1 MIIKIVLIAV
11 ALLLSS
17 VTPLL
22 AATSGVKIVPVSFDL
37 TGLPGQKIEN
47 VIKVSNPT
55 DREIGVTSEIED
67 FAPLGEDG
75 GITLQ
80 DGYKYGLSPF
90 ISIFPKS
97 FSLKPGE
104 LQFVSLTINLPAD
117 VPGGARSGAVLFG
130 SAAGVAESSGSV
142 VSGQVGVLITLN
154 ILSDLKDQGKL
165 ASLDGPIVTSSGPTH
180 ISARIQNTGPTLSK
194 FSGEI
199 SIFNIL
205 GTKVSSTSVGP
216 NNILPEA
223 TRRFKAE
230 WQEKYPVG
238 LYRVELTGQ
247 FGQEKIS
254 GTTYFVGASPQY
266 LGPAIFLT
274 LLIGAAAIKRKKNS

>member
-1 MIIKIVLIAV
+1 MLKILIIVFVFLAGS
-11 ALLLSS
+11 A
-17 VTPLL
+17 TNLL
-22 AATSGVKIVPVSFDL
+22 AAASGVKIVPASFDL

-55 DREIGVTSEIED
+55 DRTIAVTSEIED

-90 ISIFPKS
+90 ITIFPKS
-97 FSLKPGE
+97 FSLSPGE
-104 LQFVSLTINLPAD
+104 LQFVSLTIDLPAD
-117 VPGGARSGAVLFG
+117 LPGGARSGAVLFG
-130 SAAGVAESSGSV
+130 SAAGLPEGSGSV

-154 ILSDLKDQGKL
+154 VLGDLKDE
-165 ASLDGPIVTSSGPTH
+165 ASLVSLEVPSLATTGPVGV
-180 ISARIQNTGPTLSK
+180 SARIQNTGTTLAK

-199 SIFNIL
+199 NIYNLL
-205 GTKVSSTSVGP
+205 GTKVASLPLGP

-223 TRRFKAE
+223 VRRFKGE
-230 WQEKYPVG
+230 WDEETPAG
-238 LYRVELTGQ
+238 WYRVELTGQ

-254 GTTYFVGASPQY
+254 GTSYLIGLSPKF
-266 LGPAIFLT
+266 LGPGIFLA
-274 LLIGAAAIKRKKNS
+274 LLLVAVIYKRKSSP